1 MHTTVSSFLL
11 GTQGGKMSLS
21 LGMQLM
27 GIGNKKHKSI
37 AQGGKAG
44 RGFGKGNK
52 KAKLHYHSGKK

>member
-1 MHTTVSSFLL
+1 
-11 GTQGGKMSLS
+11 MSLS